1 MKLNYM
7 KKSMTLIWLVVA
19 AVISFSL
26 ASDCFARKRTQA
38 PVYKDSAAS
47 VEDRVSDLLS
57 RMTLEEKLLQLS
69 QYTLGTNTVENN
81 IGESVKDV
89 PAEIGTLIYFGDDAV
104 LRNEMQR
111 KAVEK
116 SRLGIPILFGH
127 DVIHGY
133 RTMFPIPLAQAC
145 SWNPELVRKSCVVA
159 AQEAY
164 SCGVDWTFSPMVDIA
179 RDPRWGRI
187 MEGYGEDPYAASVYC
202 RAAVKGYQGDD
213 LSAENTIAACLKHY
227 VGYGASEA
235 GRDYVPTE
243 ISDQTL
249 WDTYLP
255 PFEAGV
261 KAGAATLMSAFHNIS
276 GTPATGNRYIL
287 TEVLKEKWGHDG
299 FVVSDWDAVRQLVN
313 QGMAKDEKEAAMI
326 AFNAGVEMDMVDD
339 LYTKHLPELISEG
352 KVRMEQLDDA
362 VRRVLRIKFR
372 LGLFEHPF
380 ASERPQEERYLFP
393 ESVSLA
399 EQAAAETMVLLKN
412 EGGILPLNPE
422 CNLAV
427 AGPVALSREVHNGN
441 WNARA
446 RAEDVVTVAE
456 GLEKEFKG
464 RILTAEGCGFEG
476 DDRSGFE
483 QALKAVRESDVAVV
497 CIGHKAGWSGENC
510 SRSTI
515 EIPQIQID
523 FLKAVKAVGKP
534 VVTLV
539 SGGRPLD
546 LREVVD
552 NSDAVLM
559 IWHPGTMAGPAV
571 AGILDGRYN
580 PSAKLA
586 VTFPYSTGQIPIYYN
601 RRNSG
606 RRGTQGLYKDI
617 QSEPLFEFG
626 YGLSYST
633 FEYRN
638 LTLDSDKVSP
648 EGKVTASV
656 EVVNTSSRDG
666 QQAVLWFIRDPYSLI
681 TRPVKE
687 LKFFEKKM
695 IPAGESMV
703 FKFEIDPLRD
713 LGFVDRTG
721 RKYLDSGEYRIMV
734 GGLEAVLEVVE

>member
-89 PAEIGTLIYFGDDAV
+89 PAEIGSLIYFGDDAV

-339 LYTKHLPELISEG
+339 LYTKHLP
-352 KVRMEQLDDA
+352 
-362 VRRVLRIKFR
+362 
-372 LGLFEHPF
+372 
-380 ASERPQEERYLFP
+380 
-393 ESVSLA
+393 
-399 EQAAAETMVLLKN
+399 
-412 EGGILPLNPE
+412 
-422 CNLAV
+422 
-427 AGPVALSREVHNGN
+427 
-441 WNARA
+441 
-446 RAEDVVTVAE
+446 
-456 GLEKEFKG
+456 
-464 RILTAEGCGFEG
+464 
-476 DDRSGFE
+476 
-483 QALKAVRESDVAVV
+483 
-497 CIGHKAGWSGENC
+497 
-510 SRSTI
+510 
-515 EIPQIQID
+515 
-523 FLKAVKAVGKP
+523 
-534 VVTLV
+534 
-539 SGGRPLD
+539 
-546 LREVVD
+546 
-552 NSDAVLM
+552 
-559 IWHPGTMAGPAV
+559 
-571 AGILDGRYN
+571 
-580 PSAKLA
+580 
-586 VTFPYSTGQIPIYYN
+586 
-601 RRNSG
+601 
-606 RRGTQGLYKDI
+606 
-617 QSEPLFEFG
+617 
-626 YGLSYST
+626 
-633 FEYRN
+633 
-638 LTLDSDKVSP
+638 
-648 EGKVTASV
+648 
-656 EVVNTSSRDG
+656 
-666 QQAVLWFIRDPYSLI
+666 
-681 TRPVKE
+681 
-687 LKFFEKKM
+687 
-695 IPAGESMV
+695 
-703 FKFEIDPLRD
+703 
-713 LGFVDRTG
+713 
-721 RKYLDSGEYRIMV
+721 
-734 GGLEAVLEVVE
+734 